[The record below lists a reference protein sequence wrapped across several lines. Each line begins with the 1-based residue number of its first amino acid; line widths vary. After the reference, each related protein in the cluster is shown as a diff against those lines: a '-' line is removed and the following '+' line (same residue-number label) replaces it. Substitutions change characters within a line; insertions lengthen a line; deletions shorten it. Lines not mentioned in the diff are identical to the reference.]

1 MPNCLAEHKSKN
13 NAEPKNELGPASR
26 WRRCGDLNPSA
37 GRTDLPDFESGPF
50 NHLGTSPYML
60 TRIREVNA
68 LFNFIRILIRTQR
81 VLKLLVCGKP
91 AWLKAL
97 LSFDFSK
104 QRNISS
110 AAPSTTRTTLHLWI
124 AYIV

>member
-1 MPNCLAEHKSKN
+1 MLCKEELKKMPNCLAEHKSKN

-60 TRIREVNA
+60 TRFREVNA
-68 LFNFIRILIRTQR
+68 LFSYLIL
-81 VLKLLVCGKP
+81 LEFSLE
-91 AWLKAL
+91 
-97 LSFDFSK
+97 LSLSL
-104 QRNISS
+104 I
-110 AAPSTTRTTLHLWI
+110 HI
-124 AYIV
+124 